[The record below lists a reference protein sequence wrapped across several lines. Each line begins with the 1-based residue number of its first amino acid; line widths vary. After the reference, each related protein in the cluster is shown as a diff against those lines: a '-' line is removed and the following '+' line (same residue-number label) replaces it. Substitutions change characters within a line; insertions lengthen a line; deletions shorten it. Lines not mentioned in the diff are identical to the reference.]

1 MHDDEGPDRHQTM
14 ITQVRPP
21 GGTAQDVLV
30 CSGRVQQIAPA
41 GQLPAPPGAHIV
53 PGQGR
58 VIVPGLWDEHT
69 HMVQWALGRQRLD
82 LSGATSA
89 AGVLGL
95 VAQRAGDG
103 GDGPIVGYGFR
114 DGLWADQPSL
124 SSLDAVSAGRPVVLV
139 SGDLHCGWLNTAGAQ
154 LLHAR
159 PGADGLV
166 REGDWFRAAAHL
178 DDLTITQGEDALRAA
193 LPALPARGVVGVVDL
208 EMADTVG
215 DWSDRIGAGYRDLR
229 IEAGI
234 YPDRLDAAIAAG
246 LRTGAV
252 VPGSQGLLQVG
263 PLKILSDGSLNT
275 RTAYCRHQYTSA
287 PAAATGA
294 GVGAG
299 GYGHLEF
306 SPEQILDLVTRAR
319 EAGIAATIHAIGD
332 LAVATALDVFAQVG
346 VGGRIEHAQL
356 ISTGDLDRFAALDV
370 VASVQPEHAMDD
382 RDLAEE
388 FWADRTARAFPLAAL
403 HRAGARLRLGSDAPV
418 APLDPWVSMAAAVGR
433 SRDGRPAWHPEQRL
447 DPRVAL
453 AASTRGRA
461 QVRTGDVADLVLIE
475 DDPLTAGTQAL
486 RTMKVSATMLAG
498 RWTYGPH

>member
-1 MHDDEGPDRHQTM
+1 MHDDAGPDRDPTV

-21 GGTAQDVLV
+21 GGPVQDVLV
-30 CSGRVQQIAPA
+30 RSGRVQQIAPT
-41 GQLPAPPGAHIV
+41 GQLPVPAGARIV
-53 PGQGR
+53 AGGGR

-95 VAQRAGDG
+95 VAQRVGEG

-114 DGLWADQPSL
+114 DALWPDQPSR
-124 SSLDAVSAGRPVVLV
+124 SALDAVSADRPVVLV

-159 PGADGLV
+159 PSADGLV

-208 EMADTVG
+208 EMTDTLG
-215 DWSDRIGAGYRDLR
+215 DWSARIGAGYRDLR
-229 IEAGI
+229 VEAGI

-246 LRTGAV
+246 RRTGAI
-252 VPGSQGLLQVG
+252 VPGSQGLVQVG

-287 PAAATGA
+287 PAAGTGDGA
-294 GVGAG
+294 GAG

-306 SPEQILDLVTRAR
+306 SAEQMVDLATRAR
-319 EAGIAATIHAIGD
+319 RAGIAATIHAIGD
-332 LAVATALDVFAQVG
+332 LAVSTALDVFEQVG

-356 ISTGDLDRFAALDV
+356 ISTPDLDRFAALDV

-382 RDLAEE
+382 RDLADQ

-403 HRAGARLRLGSDAPV
+403 HRAGATLRLGSDAPV

-433 SRDGRPAWHPEQRL
+433 ARDGRPAWHPEQRL
-447 DPRVAL
+447 DPLVAL
-453 AASTRGRA
+453 AASTRGRERVA
-461 QVRTGDVADLVLIE
+461 AGDVADLVLIE
-475 DDPLTAGTQAL
+475 QDPLTAGPQAL